1 MPKRTSFD
9 SLYDRRK
16 IGNLTAVNILSEVC
30 NEEAKNIKAFTFLD

>member
-16 IGNLTAVNILSEVC
+16 IGNLTVVNILSEVC
-30 NEEAKNIKAFTFLD
+30 NEEAKNIKTFTFLN